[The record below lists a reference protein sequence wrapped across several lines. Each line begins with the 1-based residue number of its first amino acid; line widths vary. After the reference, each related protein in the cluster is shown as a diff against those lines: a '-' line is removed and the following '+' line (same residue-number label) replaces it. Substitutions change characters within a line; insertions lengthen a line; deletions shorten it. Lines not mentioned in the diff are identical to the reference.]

1 MYVYKKIR
9 PYVIIKRRDMRLDP
23 ERSHQLSSSPP
34 RAGPV
39 DMSGVIKESL
49 VFI

>member
-9 PYVIIKRRDMRLDP
+9 PYIKRRDMRLDP
-23 ERSHQLSSSPP
+23 EISHQLSSPPP